1 MFGVAENAQATKTFI
16 VATVCFTNFFLF
28 LGRSNDLGFSYQDVF
43 GKLRIWKLIASVF
56 AFSSTLE
63 LMFGVVLLHHFRVFE
78 RQFGSNKYSL
88 MWLTC
93 SLLDHMAS
101 YMPPL
106 CYFT

>member
-1 MFGVAENAQATKTFI
+1 MSLSLCNKRGNVEIVLDVIFFTCIIFI
-16 VATVCFTNFFLF
+16 FL
-28 LGRSNDLGFSYQDVF
+28 QDVF